1 MKHLK
6 PCPHDEKITTIFVV
20 MRVKRGT
27 FLEKGGRHML
37 AKTVCT
43 DQQYAVFKRK
53 VDEAATKPVEFVE
66 NSVYVRDRDEILAAA
81 RKRVDDVL
89 ALQQRGLICTTGKF
103 VPSVHYPPITQYPF
117 HSQEEVMATYTMP
130 EDGLLDIYVH
140 IPFCAQHCSYCHYP
154 GELGSCASLRKNQIK
169 YLDHL
174 EMEMDNYM
182 KFLGVEKIKARS
194 ILFGGGTPTHMDPDL
209 LERLMKFFTDRID
222 RTTVTQFNL
231 DVDPMTLVGEDG
243 LKRLEILARYG
254 ADRLTIGTQSL
265 NKDILALMFRPP
277 NLQMIEDSLVNC
289 RAQDGVVDY
298 MKINEMRDAGVE
310 ITQELL
316 DQTTRK
322 GFIINIEFI
331 YGFMGQT
338 LDNIADTIE
347 RACVLHE
354 RGLTD
359 EIQTYRLKV
368 DAYGDF
374 QGIIG
379 LLYDRDPA
387 MFPDFEETMMQKAV
401 TEEVL
406 KRYGLKG
413 NLRRVYT
420 KDRRIYSHYA
430 YNQCC
435 AQYDQIGL
443 GLTAFSSL
451 RDRFFINTDSFD
463 EYYEKTEAGLLGLNR
478 GYVRDREQQVRWS
491 IILPLKNT
499 EVRKDRF
506 RKINNMEIE
515 DVFKKK
521 WKKLMDA
528 GLVVDKPV
536 LGYPSY
542 TLTELGKFV
551 ADECAEEFNACEF
564 LPWAPDEYIH
574 GDLFPY
580 DDNTAEDAL
589 GLI

>member
-1 MKHLK
+1 
-6 PCPHDEKITTIFVV
+6 
-20 MRVKRGT
+20 
-27 FLEKGGRHML
+27 ML

-43 DQQYAVFKRK
+43 DRQYEALKKRA
-53 VDEAATKPVEFVE
+53 DAAAAKPVDYIE
-66 NSVYVRDRDEILAAA
+66 NSIYLRDRDEILKTA
-81 RKRVDDVL
+81 REKVDQVL
-89 ALQQRGLICTTGKF
+89 ELQKRGLICTTGKF

-117 HSQEEVMATYTMP
+117 HTQEEVMGTYKMP

-140 IPFCAQHCSYCHYP
+140 VPFCAQHCSFCHYP
-154 GELGSCASLRKNQIK
+154 GECGSNRDLREKQIK

-209 LERLMKFFTDRID
+209 LERMMKFFTDRID
-222 RTTVTQFNL
+222 RTTVTQFNF
-231 DVDPMTLVGEDG
+231 DVDAYTLVKEAGIER
-243 LKRLEILARYG
+243 LKILAKYG
-254 ADRLTIGTQSL
+254 VDRLTIGTQSL
-265 NKDILALMFRPP
+265 NPDILTLMFRVASVAT
-277 NLQMIEDSLVNC
+277 IEEALKNC
-289 RAQDGVVDY
+289 REQVTVVDY
-298 MKINEMRDAGVE
+298 LKINKMRKEGVE

-316 DQTTRK
+316 DKTQRQ
-322 GFIINIEFI
+322 GFVLNIEFVF
-331 YGFMGQT
+331 GFMGQT
-338 LDNIADTIE
+338 VDNFADVIE
-347 RACVLHE
+347 KACILHQ

-359 EIQTYRLKV
+359 EIQMYRLKV

-374 QGIIG
+374 QGMIG
-379 LLYDRDPA
+379 PLYDRDPG

-401 TEEVL
+401 AEEVL

-413 NLRRVYT
+413 NLRRVYS
-420 KDRRIYSHYA
+420 KNPYIYSHYA

-435 AQYDQIGL
+435 AQLDQIGL

-463 EYYEKTEAGLLGLNR
+463 EYYEKTEAGLLALNR
-478 GYVRDREQQVRWS
+478 GYVRDKEQQIRWS
-491 IILPLKNT
+491 IILPIKNT

-506 RKINNMEIE
+506 RKINGFEI
-515 DVFKKK
+515 DQCFKKK

-542 TLTELGKFV
+542 TMTELGKFV
-551 ADECAEEFNACEF
+551 ADEVAEEFNSNEF
-564 LPWAPDEYIH
+564 LPWAEDQYIH

-580 DDNTAEDAL
+580 DDNTTEDAL
-589 GLI
+589 GIIE